1 MKGEGFWANSILWVS
16 SSIILFIDFALTLFD
31 LRPQY
36 TEFQVV
42 FQIAQ
47 RAPFAFG
54 KNTNVLENGRLI
66 LGNSL
71 FKIAQNTNILAE
83 QSVFDLNG
91 SGAQH
96 VMRAKVVCVFEY
108 GGWRRDVSGGAE
120 LGWRAAIPLHLS
132 NKCSIFG
139 VGVSHSEHLGSR
151 CRKSLWWRTRHSN
164 DKMFG

>member
-108 GGWRRDVSGGAE
+108 GG
-120 LGWRAAIPLHLS
+120 
-132 NKCSIFG
+132 
-139 VGVSHSEHLGSR
+139 
-151 CRKSLWWRTRHSN
+151 
-164 DKMFG
+164 